1 MRINIVLK
9 YHVEGSQFE
18 NSFTQFYELKMKSIL
33 RNLYYF
39 SDEDD
44 VKINAYFSFRYK
56 LQLR

>member
-1 MRINIVLK
+1 MRMNIVLK
-9 YHVEGSQFE
+9 YQVEGSQFE

-39 SDEDD
+39 SNEDD
-44 VKINAYFSFRYK
+44 VKINTYFSFRYK

>member
-1 MRINIVLK
+1 MNIVLK
-9 YHVEGSQFE
+9 YQVEGSQFE

-39 SDEDD
+39 SNEDD

>member
-1 MRINIVLK
+1 MRMNILLK
-9 YHVEGSQFE
+9 YQVEGSQFE

-39 SDEDD
+39 SNEDD

>member
-1 MRINIVLK
+1 MNIVLK
-9 YHVEGSQFE
+9 YQVEGSQFE

-39 SDEDD
+39 SNEDD
-44 VKINAYFSFRYK
+44 KINAYFSFRYK

>member
-1 MRINIVLK
+1 MNIVLK
-9 YHVEGSQFE
+9 YQVEGSQFE

-39 SDEDD
+39 SNEDD
-44 VKINAYFSFRYK
+44 VKINTFSFRYK

>member
-9 YHVEGSQFE
+9 YQDEGSQFE

-39 SDEDD
+39 SNEDD

>member
-1 MRINIVLK
+1 MRMNIVLK
-9 YHVEGSQFE
+9 YQVEGSQFE

-39 SDEDD
+39 SNEDD
-44 VKINAYFSFRYK
+44 VKINTFSFRYK